1 MAGYINIIYL
11 SVTLSV
17 LTVFFLTEDCKD
29 KKKGFIVHLAIEL
42 VYNYISLRILRMT
55 ETGAALPQTIVWRIV
70 LYVVYMTFR
79 LGWFR
84 LFTGNCYRN
93 FLLVYFYVW
102 GSADI
107 VVLGVYWVWN
117 MILPEELVL
126 DSLSIM
132 PETYPGLLMQMT
144 ASVLCM
150 FVMVWFKRR
159 NWLQRLSTQ
168 FLCILFAIVFVL
180 ADVGSTFL
188 LVRPYLTTE
197 TYLKAFF
204 VNVVFLLAAAYFGYV
219 NYLRIT
225 ARKENERIQK
235 TIERQFRSYEA
246 LSRKENEIR
255 KIRHDLAN
263 HLQIIREAEESER
276 KKITGHYQEQLR
288 QTYEDFFRDNGKEGE
303 EEEKKKTVPKAA
315 AWGIFTVFAVDT
327 LMVIIVSQLI
337 LNKVFTYESM
347 IVGQLAVILFTTLY
361 VWLTFRR
368 TKKENG
374 ELSRKINDVMES
386 PDLKRIMSYLDEIIS
401 NLNMISSQEEEE
413 VIEQLDRVKFSVV
426 TGNKILDSMLW
437 HKNSLCRELSVVM
450 EMEWNL
456 PEDVGI
462 EDMDMIGLVGNLL
475 DNAIEACSR
484 VKYRE
489 RLIQVKSKQHANIMS
504 IRVRNTKNE
513 YEEPVKNQFRTIKND
528 TENHGIGMQIIRSIV
543 DKYDGTIQYYDE
555 KTELTILVNLQV

>member
-1 MAGYINIIYL
+1 MVGYINVVYESVII
-11 SVTLSV
+11 SVA
-17 LTVFFLTEDCKD
+17 TVFFLIDDCKD
-29 KKKGFIVHLAIEL
+29 KKQGFAVYLVMEL
-42 VYNYISLRILRMT
+42 VNKYILLRVLRMT
-55 ETGAALPQTIVWRIV
+55 EAGIALPEVIVWRVV

-84 LFTGNCYRN
+84 LFTGNCYRS
-93 FLLVYFYVW
+93 FLLVYFYNW
-102 GSADI
+102 GSVYIA
-107 VVLGVYWVWN
+107 VSGVYWVWTV
-117 MILPEELVL
+117 IFPEELAL
-126 DSLSIM
+126 DCMSGM
-132 PETYPGLLMQMT
+132 PETYPGLLLNIIAIALCIFT
-144 ASVLCM
+144 A
-150 FVMVWFKRR
+150 VWFKRR
-159 NWLQRLSTQ
+159 NWIQRLSTR
-168 FLCILFAIVFVL
+168 FLCILFAIVFVF

-188 LVRPYLTTE
+188 LARSYVRAEIYT
-197 TYLKAFF
+197 KAFL
-204 VNVVFLLAAAYFGYV
+204 VNILFLLLAAYFGYV

-235 TIERQFRSYEA
+235 TIERQFQSYEA

-263 HLQIIREAEESER
+263 HLQIIREAEENEK

-288 QTYEDFFRDNGKEGE
+288 ETYEEFFQDNGMEGE
-303 EEEKKKTVPKAA
+303 EEEKKKTVFRTA

-347 IVGQLAVILFTTLY
+347 VVMQFAVILFTTLY

>member
-1 MAGYINIIYL
+1 MVGYINVVYESVII
-11 SVTLSV
+11 SVA
-17 LTVFFLTEDCKD
+17 TVFFLIDDCKD
-29 KKKGFIVHLAIEL
+29 KKQGFAVYLVMEL
-42 VYNYISLRILRMT
+42 VNKYILLRVLRMT
-55 ETGAALPQTIVWRIV
+55 EAGIALPEVIVWRVV

-84 LFTGNCYRN
+84 LFTGNCYRS
-93 FLLVYFYVW
+93 FLLVYFYNW
-102 GSADI
+102 GSVYIA
-107 VVLGVYWVWN
+107 VSGVYWVWTV
-117 MILPEELVL
+117 IFPEELAL
-126 DSLSIM
+126 DCMSGM
-132 PETYPGLLMQMT
+132 PETYPGLLLNIIAIALCIFT
-144 ASVLCM
+144 A
-150 FVMVWFKRR
+150 VWFKRR
-159 NWLQRLSTQ
+159 NWIQRLSTR
-168 FLCILFAIVFVL
+168 FLCILFAIVFVF

-188 LVRPYLTTE
+188 LARSYVRAEMYT
-197 TYLKAFF
+197 KAFL
-204 VNVVFLLAAAYFGYV
+204 VNILFLLLAAYFGYV

-235 TIERQFRSYEA
+235 TIERQFQSYEA

-263 HLQIIREAEESER
+263 HLQIIREAEENEK

-288 QTYEDFFRDNGKEGE
+288 ETYEEFFQDNGMEGE
-303 EEEKKKTVPKAA
+303 EEEKKKTVFRTA

-347 IVGQLAVILFTTLY
+347 VVMQFAVILFTTLY

-386 PDLKRIMSYLDEIIS
+386 PDLKRIMSYLDEMI
-401 NLNMISSQEEEE
+401 NKLNTISSREEEE
-413 VIEQLDRVKFSVV
+413 VIEQLDHVKFAVV

-437 HKNSLCRELSVVM
+437 HKSSLCRELSVVM

-484 VKYRE
+484 VRYRE

-513 YEEPVKNQFRTIKND
+513 YEEPVKNQFRTIKDD

>member
-1 MAGYINIIYL
+1 MVGYINVVYE
-11 SVTLSV
+11 SVIVSV
-17 LTVFFLTEDCKD
+17 VTVFFLIEDCKD
-29 KKKGFIVHLAIEL
+29 KKKGFIAYLAIQF
-42 VYNYISLRILRMT
+42 VYNYILLRILRMT
-55 ETGAALPQTIVWRIV
+55 EAALPEAMVWGIV

-93 FLLVYFYVW
+93 FLLVYFYTW
-102 GSADI
+102 GSVHTIAP
-107 VVLGVYWVWN
+107 GVYWVWT
-117 MILPEELVL
+117 MIFPEELAL
-126 DSLSIM
+126 DCMSSM
-132 PETYPGLLMQMT
+132 PETYPGLIMHMI
-144 ASVLCM
+144 AIALCI

-159 NWLQRLSTQ
+159 NWIQRLSTQ

-188 LVRPYLTTE
+188 LVRSYLTAE
-197 TYLKAFF
+197 AYLKTIL
-204 VNVVFLLAAAYFGYV
+204 VNIVFLLTAAYFGYV

-246 LSRKENEIR
+246 LSKKENEIR

-263 HLQIIREAEESER
+263 HLQIIREAEENEK

-288 QTYEDFFRDNGKEGE
+288 ETYEEIFQDNGMEGE
-303 EEEKKKTVPKAA
+303 EEEKKRTVPKAA

-386 PDLKRIMSYLDEIIS
+386 PDLKRIMSYLDEMI
-401 NLNMISSQEEEE
+401 NKLNTISSREEEE
-413 VIEQLDRVKFSVV
+413 VIEQLDHVKFAVV

-437 HKNSLCRELSVVM
+437 HKSSLCRELSVVM

-484 VKYRE
+484 VKHRE

-513 YEEPVKNQFRTIKND
+513 YEEPVKNKFRTIKND

>member
-1 MAGYINIIYL
+1 M
-11 SVTLSV
+11 
-17 LTVFFLTEDCKD
+17 
-29 KKKGFIVHLAIEL
+29 
-42 VYNYISLRILRMT
+42 
-55 ETGAALPQTIVWRIV
+55 
-70 LYVVYMTFR
+70 
-79 LGWFR
+79 
-84 LFTGNCYRN
+84 
-93 FLLVYFYVW
+93 
-102 GSADI
+102 
-107 VVLGVYWVWN
+107 
-117 MILPEELVL
+117 
-126 DSLSIM
+126 
-132 PETYPGLLMQMT
+132 
-144 ASVLCM
+144 
-150 FVMVWFKRR
+150 
-159 NWLQRLSTQ
+159 
-168 FLCILFAIVFVL
+168 
-180 ADVGSTFL
+180 
-188 LVRPYLTTE
+188 
-197 TYLKAFF
+197 
-204 VNVVFLLAAAYFGYV
+204 
-219 NYLRIT
+219 
-225 ARKENERIQK
+225 
-235 TIERQFRSYEA
+235 
-246 LSRKENEIR
+246 
-255 KIRHDLAN
+255 
-263 HLQIIREAEESER
+263 
-276 KKITGHYQEQLR
+276 
-288 QTYEDFFRDNGKEGE
+288 
-303 EEEKKKTVPKAA
+303 
-315 AWGIFTVFAVDT
+315 FAVDT

-347 IVGQLAVILFTTLY
+347 VVMQFAVILFTTLY

-513 YEEPVKNQFRTIKND
+513 YEEPVKNQFRTIKDD
-528 TENHGIGMQIIRSIV
+528 TENHGLGMQIIRSIV

>member
-1 MAGYINIIYL
+1 MVGFINVIYE
-11 SVTLSV
+11 SVIASV
-17 LTVFFLTEDCKD
+17 ATVFFLIEDCKD
-29 KKKGFIVHLAIEL
+29 KKKGIAAHFVIEL
-42 VYNYISLRILRMT
+42 VKNYILLRILRMT
-55 ETGAALPQTIVWRIV
+55 ETGIALPEIIVWRVV

-93 FLLVYFYVW
+93 FLLVYFYTW
-102 GSADI
+102 GSAYI
-107 VVLGVYWVWN
+107 VVSGVYWVWS
-117 MILPEELVL
+117 MIFPEELVL
-126 DSLSIM
+126 DCMSGM
-132 PETYPGLLMQMT
+132 PATYPGLLLNMIAM
-144 ASVLCM
+144 ALCVL
-150 FVMVWFKRR
+150 VMVWFKRR
-159 NWLQRLSTQ
+159 NWIQRLSTR
-168 FLCILFAIVFVL
+168 FLCILFAIIFVF

-188 LVRPYLTTE
+188 LARSYVRAE
-197 TYLKAFF
+197 TYREAFL
-204 VNVVFLLAAAYFGYV
+204 VNIVFLLAAAYFGYV

-263 HLQIIREAEESER
+263 HLQIIREAEENER

-288 QTYEDFFRDNGKEGE
+288 ETYEEFFQDNVTEVCE
-303 EEEKKKTVPKAA
+303 TEKKEKLSRTA
-315 AWGIFTVFAVDT
+315 AWGIFTVFAVDA

-347 IVGQLAVILFTTLY
+347 IVVQLAVILFTTLY

-513 YEEPVKNQFRTIKND
+513 YEEPVKNQFRTIKDD
-528 TENHGIGMQIIRSIV
+528 TENHGLGMQIIRSIV

>member
-1 MAGYINIIYL
+1 
-11 SVTLSV
+11 
-17 LTVFFLTEDCKD
+17 
-29 KKKGFIVHLAIEL
+29 
-42 VYNYISLRILRMT
+42 MT
-55 ETGAALPQTIVWRIV
+55 EAGEALPQVIVWRIV

-84 LFTGNCYRN
+84 LFIHNSYRN
-93 FLLVYFYVW
+93 FLLVYFYIW
-102 GSADI
+102 GSVYIAVI
-107 VVLGVYWVWN
+107 GIYWVWT
-117 MILPEELVL
+117 MVLPEELAL
-126 DSLSIM
+126 DSMSTM
-132 PETYPGLLMQMT
+132 PETYPGLLMHMIS
-144 ASVLCM
+144 AAWSAL
-150 FVMVWFKRR
+150 VMVWFKRR
-159 NWLQRLSTQ
+159 NWIQRLSTQ

-197 TYLKAFF
+197 MYLKTFL
-204 VNVVFLLAAAYFGYV
+204 VNIVFLLVAAYFGYV

-246 LSRKENEIR
+246 LSQKENEIR

-263 HLQIIREAEESER
+263 HLQIIRQAEENER

-288 QTYEDFFRDNGKEGE
+288 ETYEDFFQDNGTKGDEEDKKE
-303 EEEKKKTVPKAA
+303 KVSRAA

-347 IVGQLAVILFTTLY
+347 IVMQLAVILFTTLY

-386 PDLKRIMSYLDEIIS
+386 PDLKRIMSYVDEIIG
-401 NLNMISSQEEEE
+401 NLDTISSQEEEA
-413 VIEQLDRVKFSVV
+413 VIEQLDNVKFATV

-437 HKNSLCRELSVVM
+437 HKSTLCRELSVVM

-489 RLIQVKSKQHANIMS
+489 RLIQVKSNQHANIMS

-513 YEEPVKNQFRTIKND
+513 FEEPVKNQFRTIKSD
-528 TENHGIGMQIIRSIV
+528 TENHGIGMKIIRGIV

-555 KTELTILVNLQV
+555 KTELTIIVNLQI

>member
-42 VYNYISLRILRMT
+42 VYNYILLRILRMT
-55 ETGAALPQTIVWRIV
+55 ETGVALPQIIVWRIV

-102 GSADI
+102 GSTDI
-107 VVLGVYWVWN
+107 VVMGVYWVWN

-126 DSLSIM
+126 DSLLIM

-159 NWLQRLSTQ
+159 YWLQRLPKKI
-168 FLCILFAIVFVL
+168 LCILFAIVFLL
-180 ADVGSTFL
+180 ADVGRTL
-188 LVRPYLTTE
+188 LQVRPYLTTE
-197 TYLKAFF
+197 TYLKAFL

-219 NYLRIT
+219 NFLRIT
-225 ARKENERIQK
+225 VRKENERIQK
-235 TIERQFRSYEA
+235 TIERQFQSYEA

-263 HLQIIREAEESER
+263 HLQIIREAEENEK

-288 QTYEDFFRDNGKEGE
+288 ETYEEIFQDNGMEGE
-303 EEEKKKTVPKAA
+303 EEEKKRTVPKAA

-337 LNKVFTYESM
+337 LNKVFTYESI
-347 IVGQLAVILFTTLY
+347 IVIQFVVILFTTLY

-386 PDLKRIMSYLDEIIS
+386 PDLKRIMGYLDEMI
-401 NLNMISSQEEEE
+401 NKLNTISSREEEE
-413 VIEQLDRVKFSVV
+413 VIEQLDHVKFAVV

-437 HKNSLCRELSVVM
+437 HKSSLCRELSVVM

-484 VKYRE
+484 VRYRE